1 MNSPFDFGKENVK
14 KAIQMIDTV
23 AHANL
28 PLIVVVDADADGFT
42 SAAIFLNYIY
52 DLYLREGHLKEEVI
66 PNLKYILHD
75 GKQHGLEDTVNKIL
89 EDEDIKFVVIP
100 DAGTNDIEQ
109 MQRIIDAG
117 KFILCMDHHESDN

>member
-1 MNSPFDFGKENVK
+1 MNSPFDFGKENVE

-28 PLIVVVDADADGFT
+28 PLVVVVDADADGFT

-52 DLYLREGHLKEEVI
+52 DLYLREGYSKEEVI